1 MDIGNKYILLSVIIL
16 IYAFLS
22 SISYIEYK
30 INYDNEKNG
39 EKINLKLIYLLPW
52 AFSSIGAIIAQI
64 SLKYMKKGLLI
75 NNLLALLIHIILI
88 IFYIIFV

>member
-52 AFSSIGAIIAQI
+52 AFS
-64 SLKYMKKGLLI
+64 
-75 NNLLALLIHIILI
+75 
-88 IFYIIFV
+88 